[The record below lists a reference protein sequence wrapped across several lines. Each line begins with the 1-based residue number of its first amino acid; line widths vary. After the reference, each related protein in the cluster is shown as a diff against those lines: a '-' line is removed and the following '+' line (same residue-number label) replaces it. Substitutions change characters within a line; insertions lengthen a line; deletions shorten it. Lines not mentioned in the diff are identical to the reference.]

1 MRKITQFVVDAF
13 IDEFDGE
20 DFDGGFI
27 DGEPYVIEIIDRD
40 NVVVKGKEGMYVV
53 TNIDTERA
61 FIAKLLERVE
71 RRIYDDG
78 GEDMVEIVEF
88 E

>member
-20 DFDGGFI
+20 DF